1 MVREFL
7 LNQLWSALLVVSVL
21 YLIDYRLSI
30 IGRRLF
36 RQGADRHYDLG
47 GSYEL
52 NTPFIAD
59 IEAGRLISHRHLVAL
74 LRIWAT
80 LAVAWWFTVHA
91 GRLIPLYTGVVGFF
105 LLTQMP
111 VFMRHTQNIVL
122 FSFVARRGGIEGR
135 ARAAR
140 WLDLKLSGVLF
151 WYFTAVFLLLWGL
164 LGDALFAGGALG
176 TLLAGARF
184 WIFGG
189 EAEEGEAGSAMDASA
204 SGSEPLVP

>member
-1 MVREFL
+1 MVKEFL
-7 LNQLWSALLVVSVL
+7 LDQLWSALLVISAL
-21 YLIDYRLSI
+21 YLLDYRLSVV
-30 IGRRLF
+30 GQRLF
-36 RQGADRHYDLG
+36 RQGADCHYDLG

-59 IEAGRLISHRHLVAL
+59 IEAGRLVSPRHLLAL
-74 LRIWAT
+74 LRIWVV
-80 LAVAWWFTVHA
+80 LAVAWWFTVRA
-91 GRLIPLYTGVVGFF
+91 GRMVSFYAGVLGFF
-105 LLTQMP
+105 VLTQMP
-111 VFMRHTQNIVL
+111 VFMRHAQNIVL

-135 ARAAR
+135 ARAER

-164 LGDALFAGGALG
+164 LGEPLFAGGALG

-189 EAEEGEAGSAMDASA
+189 EAEESETGSAAGEDQ
-204 SGSEPLVP
+204 